1 MFAKS
6 KRQPHAAVPKT
17 SRDDRPRTWRLP
29 FGRVGRPDGSR
40 DARNRLERT
49 RLRRRSGTKRGMAM
63 RALAMWLMHFGKKV
77 FVVGDVTTPAIARDD
92 LLVVGSGS
100 GSTGSLQVM
109 ARRASSVGAKIL
121 LLTIV
126 PQSAIGQLADCVVR
140 VPAPST
146 KAKDAM
152 ETVNSVQP
160 MGSLFEQVLLLLGD
174 IIVTKMGPKPSPSGE
189 TFRS

>member
-1 MFAKS
+1 
-6 KRQPHAAVPKT
+6 
-17 SRDDRPRTWRLP
+17 
-29 FGRVGRPDGSR
+29 
-40 DARNRLERT
+40 
-49 RLRRRSGTKRGMAM
+49 MAM